1 MKRHR
6 QKPNEEYNFWQPA
19 TDMMSGLVFVLVL
32 IIALL
37 GLYLLSDYTGYEEAS
52 SVSSEGPSSSG
63 TGWNN
68 NDPGGWY
75 YDGGTGDGDGDGN
88 GQFDQQIIQTGGGGG
103 YGEDGIKTAVFVEVV
118 DDETERR
125 IPEAGVTFEL
135 YRTDTTHLQNGSLQT
150 LNTYYPEKI
159 NYRDYETTEEGVFYL
174 PEKIWQG
181 SYYFHELSEPEGY
194 DAAGDTYYDVN
205 RMYDWPDPYVVQIRL
220 SPCKNIIRIQMND
233 AETQLPVG
241 GGTFRVIAA
250 EDIVTKDGTVRYTQG
265 QYADTIVC
273 DENGYGESKELYLGN
288 YTVQQQTA
296 PNYYTTMQEDLNVE
310 VEKKNG
316 EDPELHEIDAEKTKI
331 ALSVTDELNSTGL
344 EGVTFA
350 VSNERTG
357 ITQTVTTDAAGNVLL
372 TDLDKIDGDYLI
384 RFMSSHPKDATNRL
398 FDVMAKCSHV
408 AKQLHLP
415 VQSGSDRILKEM
427 NRHYT
432 VAQYMDLVNY
442 AKEKI
447 PGVTFSSDIIVGFP
461 GETEEDFQAT
471 LDLIQQVKYMQL
483 FTFIYSKRTG
493 TIAAKLPDPATHAEK
508 AARMDRLLKLQD
520 SIAFP
525 MIAAMA
531 GQTVKVLVEAAGR
544 TPGTLNGRLDNNL
557 VVEFPAEESLIGQY
571 ANVRLTG
578 SRAALLVGELAE

>member
-181 SYYFHELSEPEGY
+181 SYYFHELTEPEGY

-250 EDIVTKDGTVRYTQG
+250 EDIVTKDGTVRYTQD

-372 TDLDKIDGDYLI
+372 TDLDKSTTYHI
-384 RFMSSHPKDATNRL
+384 REQQTL
-398 FDVMAKCSHV
+398 
-408 AKQLHLP
+408 
-415 VQSGSDRILKEM
+415 E
-427 NRHYT
+427 
-432 VAQYMDLVNY
+432 NY
-442 AKEKI
+442 
-447 PGVTFSSDIIVGFP
+447 
-461 GETEEDFQAT
+461 
-471 LDLIQQVKYMQL
+471 
-483 FTFIYSKRTG
+483 
-493 TIAAKLPDPATHAEK
+493 
-508 AARMDRLLKLQD
+508 
-520 SIAFP
+520 
-525 MIAAMA
+525 
-531 GQTVKVLVEAAGR
+531 
-544 TPGTLNGRLDNNL
+544 RLDNTDYTMTVAADGRIDGL
-557 VVEFPAEESLIGQY
+557 S
-571 ANVRLTG
+571 T
-578 SRAALLVGELAE
+578 AALSITNRMLRVSIHAVDMVLRSDTADEQLSLYNAQDQLIQTWTTNGSGEMFTDLTEGSYYVVRGEPNAENAKKYNFTVQDTARQQNWNVPVFTLRSAIALAVLAVIAAGVIWLLVFLWGVLARCKARKAAEAQKEEKNEEDSNKKES